1 MTTPVLKRA
10 TRREL
15 HSPRTAAA
23 ATVLVVVAIAA
34 VYTGVE
40 MVLRLLRLEPLLV
53 TPGAALD
60 GAAALPDI
68 EAKPAVIA
76 GAALVGIAGL
86 VLIWLAL
93 TPGRRPRHRLD
104 MPPHA
109 VVVDN
114 AVIASSSA
122 EHIRHELDLP
132 RGAVVVG
139 VGHRS
144 ADVTVRPVPGQSVD
158 RERLRAVLKGELTR
172 YGLPAGMSVRARVMR
187 PDEENRER

>member
-1 MTTPVLKRA
+1 MTTPILKRA

-15 HSPRTAAA
+15 HSPRTVAA
-23 ATVLVVVAIAA
+23 ATVLVLVALAA
-34 VYTGVE
+34 VYAGVE
-40 MVLRLLRLEPLLV
+40 IVLHLLRLDPLLV

-60 GAAALPDI
+60 GVAALPDI

-76 GAALVGIAGL
+76 GAVVVGIAGL

-104 MPPHA
+104 LPPHS

-122 EHIRHELDLP
+122 EHVRRELDLP

-144 ADVTVRPVPGQSVD
+144 ADVTVRPVPGQAVD
-158 RERLRAVLKGELTR
+158 KNRLRTVLKDELTR
-172 YGLPAGMSVRARVMR
+172 YGLPAGMSVRARVLR
-187 PDEENRER
+187 PEEGNGER